1 MVFWSFSLILA
12 VSFLGRQAQ
21 AVPRPR
27 DDGGQARQHHQ
38 HPENP
43 ARIVMGDP
51 TTTAAP
57 VVSPS
62 DPGLL
67 RATSSASDILGPTG
81 ATSTITTS
89 TIVASTSIASS
100 TPAFSYFE
108 SKWVALP
115 QYQADKPDPVSYQI
129 LVPPVSLND
138 TQPPFSP
145 VLFVCQTSSDE
156 PDHMTSSNTWA
167 IAHVP
172 SMCSSLCCFLAHL
185 ICSDPPNGAPINPNE
200 QNEHISFL
208 DIHLSNSVTVNSTA
222 RFFFC
227 LANNTTYIDQFVCN
241 SYGPIFTIEAS
252 QGNSRDLSPRQ
263 QLTAP
268 DMPTFVL
275 SITSFSP
282 GISVDGATITATAP
296 QATNPSISATVSL
309 PPTDTITTT
318 VQSTGT
324 ASAAPSSVTVH
335 SNGLSTGAKVGI
347 ALGALLLVAALLLA
361 ALFFLRRKHR
371 SRSPPPEQVMLTRD
385 MHTDSFG
392 RNALIMEKENGAHNN
407 MANGA
412 SPVDETLP
420 IQRQSV
426 HSPTAYD
433 STPAAPYTGAASAV
447 PRRKPTNASTVSR
460 ISGPASPRS
469 IAVSTP
475 PDEYEEYRD
484 QPMPVYGDAR
494 HSPRVFS
501 AGGRQGVEAPFLTE
515 DGMSAE
521 EVARLE
527 EEERRIDAAI
537 AEAERSGRR

>member
-1 MVFWSFSLILA
+1 
-12 VSFLGRQAQ
+12 
-21 AVPRPR
+21 
-27 DDGGQARQHHQ
+27 
-38 HPENP
+38 
-43 ARIVMGDP
+43 MGEP

-57 VVSPS
+57 FLSPS
-62 DPGLL
+62 NPDLL
-67 RATSSASDILGPTG
+67 GATSSASDTLGPTG

-89 TIVASTSIASS
+89 TFVLSTSIASS

-108 SKWVALP
+108 SKWVALSH
-115 QYQADKPDPVSYQI
+115 YRADKPDPVSYQI
-129 LVPPVSLND
+129 LFPPVSSNGNLS
-138 TQPPFSP
+138 PFSP
-145 VLFVCQTSSDE
+145 VLFVCQTSGGL
-156 PDHMTSSNTWA
+156 DHMTSSNTWA
-167 IAHVP
+167 IAH
-172 SMCSSLCCFLAHL
+172 
-185 ICSDPPNGAPINPNE
+185 IPNVNGDAPINPNE
-200 QNEHISFL
+200 QTEQNSFL
-208 DIHLSNSVTVNSTA
+208 DIQLSNSVTVNPSA
-222 RFFFC
+222 MFFFC

-241 SYGPIFTIEAS
+241 SYGPFFTIEAS
-252 QGNSRDLSPRQ
+252 QGNSRGLSPRQ
-263 QLTAP
+263 QLTATIP

-275 SITSFSP
+275 SITSFSS
-282 GISVDGATITATAP
+282 GISVVGATITATAP

-347 ALGALLLVAALLLA
+347 ALGALVLVAALLLA

-392 RNALIMEKENGAHNN
+392 RSAIMMEKENVANN
-407 MANGA
+407 NIANGA

-420 IQRQSV
+420 IQRHSA

-433 STPAAPYTGAASAV
+433 STPAAPYTGATSTV
-447 PRRKPTNASTVSR
+447 PRRKPTNASAVSR

-469 IAVSTP
+469 LTVSTP

-501 AGGRQGVEAPFLTE
+501 AGGRQGVKAPFLTE

-521 EVARLE
+521 EVMRLE